1 MTVKFEDM
9 KYVRPDLEK
18 RLAEVDGLLVRF
30 NESDSFEE
38 QSEIIDA
45 YNKIESDIDTASTL
59 AHIRSSIDTKDEFYD
74 GEREFYD
81 ENSPKIKEMH
91 NKYYDAISNSEF
103 RAQLEEKFGKQ
114 LFKLAEFS
122 MKSFDPKV
130 SELVQ
135 KENKLT
141 TEYSKLLAAAE
152 IEFDGK
158 TLNLSEF
165 GPYMQHTDREMRRSA
180 AVAAGGYFKENMEKI
195 DKIYDDLVKVRDEIA
210 KELGYNDFVELGY
223 LRMKRIDYNRTMV
236 EKFRKQVEEY
246 VVPLVTKLKEKQRQR
261 INVDTLYSYDESFD
275 FMTGNA
281 TPNGDAEEILKNGE
295 KMYKELS
302 PETDEWYTFM
312 RERNLF
318 DVEAKKGKE
327 GGGYCTFIS
336 NYEAPFIF
344 SNFNGT
350 LGDITVLTHEA
361 GHAFQTYM
369 SRDIGIP
376 EYIFPTLESCEIHS
390 MSMEYFT
397 YDWMNLFFGES
408 TDKFFYAHMADN
420 IAFLPYGVAI
430 DEFQHIVYE
439 NPQLTPSERREAW
452 QELERKYMPHRDYD
466 GIEPLIHGAMWQR
479 QGHVFGAP
487 FYYIDY
493 TLAQVCALQ
502 FWKKSKEDFDAA
514 WKDYLH
520 LCGLGGSMAFTD
532 LVAEANLKSPFE
544 EGSLKAVVEE
554 AERYL
559 DSIDDKAL

>member
-9 KYVRPDLEK
+9 KYERPDLEK
-18 RLAEVDGLLVRF
+18 LEAEVDGLLVRF
-30 NESDSFEE
+30 RESDSFEE
-38 QSEIIDA
+38 QSKIIDE
-45 YNKIESDIDTASTL
+45 YNKINSEISTAATL
-59 AHIRSSIDTKDEFYD
+59 ARVRSSIDTKDEFYD
-74 GEREFYD
+74 GERTFFN
-81 ENSPKIKEMH
+81 ENAPKIKEMS
-91 NKYYDAISNSEF
+91 NKYYDAISNSKF
-103 RAQLEEKFGKQ
+103 REELEKKYGKQ

-130 SELVQ
+130 SELIQ

-141 TEYSKLLAAAE
+141 TEYSKLLAGAE

-165 GPYMQHTDREMRRSA
+165 GLYMQHTDREMRRAA
-180 AVAAGGYFKENMEKI
+180 AVASAGFFKDNLDQI
-195 DKIYDDLVKVRDEIA
+195 DRIYDDLVKVRDEIA
-210 KELGYNDFVELGY
+210 KELGYKDFVELGY
-223 LRMKRIDYNRTMV
+223 LRMKRIDYDRTMV

-246 VVPLVTKLKEKQRQR
+246 VVPLVTKLKEKQRER
-261 INVDTLYSYDESFD
+261 INVDTLHSYDEPFD

-281 TPNGDAEEILKNGE
+281 TPEGNAEEILKNGE

-336 NYEAPFIF
+336 KYEAPFIF

-361 GHAFQTYM
+361 GHAFQTYR

-408 TDKFFYAHMADN
+408 TDKFFYSHMANN

-439 NPQLTPSERREAW
+439 NPQLTPFERREAW
-452 QELERKYMPHRDYD
+452 QELERKYLPHRDYD
-466 GIEPLIHGAMWQR
+466 GIEPHIHGALWQR

-502 FWKKSKEDFDAA
+502 FWKKSKEDFDTA

-520 LCGLGGSMAFTD
+520 LCGLGGSMAFTE
-532 LVAEANLKSPFE
+532 LVAAANLKSPFE